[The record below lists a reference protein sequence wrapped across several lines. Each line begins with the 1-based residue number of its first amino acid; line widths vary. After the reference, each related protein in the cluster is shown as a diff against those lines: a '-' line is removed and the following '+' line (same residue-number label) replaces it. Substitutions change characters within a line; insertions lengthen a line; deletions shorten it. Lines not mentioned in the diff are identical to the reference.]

1 MSREQMKVIAV
12 DDSCYLEAPGSVM
25 VRRNIERGSGIGTMQ
40 TGTGT
45 PKQKITSGLLVP
57 VPWKLVPIPQSNKS
71 SVA

>member
-1 MSREQMKVIAV
+1 MKVIAV

-25 VRRNIERGSGIGTMQ
+25 VRRNIERGS
-40 TGTGT
+40 GTGT